1 MVKIEGRDRLGTVAP
16 ILMDH
21 SVREPAT
28 NTRYGHTAWVKYYL
42 FKLAKLLGF
51 RNLAI
56 SGPAHAY
63 CCLMHI

>member
-1 MVKIEGRDRLGTVAP
+1 MAPMV
-16 ILMDH
+16 MDH

-56 SGPAHAY
+56 SGTQDTRT
-63 CCLMHI
+63 CM